1 MEKERLR
8 LSPGNQMWYENGLQK
23 EPILPM
29 RSFLLH
35 SWPYVALLHH
45 NNQFSPL
52 LLSVDKRWGGKKQF
66 AAISQ
71 FGLIMLLWLVG
82 LAFSAPAQVNVSVSP
97 TTVSNTYVGYLTY
110 TITGLTNGEMVLVQK
125 FLDVNTNGVIDGQDL
140 LVKQGKWTDGRVMA
154 FDGVTNLNVS
164 GDMDST
170 PGQITAQVLFQTA
183 FSYRNVWQS
192 LIGNYLTR
200 VSSLTGRFPALTNSL
215 TVTDANFAQS
225 FTGKVQNNGT
235 NMPYAL
241 VLLMNATNGDGM
253 AGTVTDSNGNYTL
266 TAPPGY
272 YQLVAGKSNF
282 VCNMTTLPSAILNAG
297 ATITTNLTL
306 IAATQSISGM
316 VVDSLTANG
325 LGGQFLSASDK
336 TIGEVAFASTDT
348 NGNFTLSANASSQW
362 QIKADVMGLA
372 TIDYLRLQTSYS
384 PVVDTTTGS
393 VSGVTMAL
401 PLGAAIIYG
410 TVKDDQNHPIP
421 GLRLWFEGTSNPYE
435 TAVVTDPNGHYY
447 ASGLAGGWNA
457 WFDTDVPLLAN
468 YSWPANYVAVTA
480 TNLQATELNFV
491 LPILG
496 EPVVSQPVNL
506 SGGRFGFNLAGLIGT
521 NYVVQ
526 ASTNLATTNWFT
538 VLTTNLTASP
548 VFIQDNHA
556 TNLQRYYRVVKQ

>member
-1 MEKERLR
+1 M
-8 LSPGNQMWYENGLQK
+8 
-23 EPILPM
+23 
-29 RSFLLH
+29 
-35 SWPYVALLHH
+35 ALLHLDG
-45 NNQFSPL
+45 QISPL
-52 LLSVDKRWGGKKQF
+52 LLSVNMGWGGKKQF
-66 AAISQ
+66 PAISQ
-71 FGLIMLLWLVG
+71 FVLIVLIWLAG
-82 LAFSAPAQVNVSVSP
+82 LAFSAPAQVNVSTSP

-110 TITGLTNGEMVLVQK
+110 TVTGLTNGETVLVQK
-125 FLDVNTNGVIDGQDL
+125 YLDANANGVIDGPDL
-140 LVKQGKWTDGRVMA
+140 LVKQGHWTDGRVMA

-192 LIGNYLTR
+192 LIGKYLIR
-200 VSSLTGRFPALTNSL
+200 VSSPTGRFAALTNSL

-225 FTGKVQNNGT
+225 FTGKVQNDGT
-235 NMPYAL
+235 NIPYAL
-241 VLLMNATNGDGM
+241 VVLMNATNGDGL

-297 ATITTNLTL
+297 ATIRTNLTL

-316 VVDSLTANG
+316 VVDSITATG

-336 TIGEVAFASTDT
+336 TIGQVAFASTDA
-348 NGNFTLSANASSQW
+348 NGNFTARVNASSQW

-372 TIDYLRLQTSYS
+372 TIDYLRLQSSYS
-384 PVVDTTTGS
+384 PVVNTTTGS

-401 PLGAAIIYG
+401 PMGAAIIYG

-421 GLRLWFEGTSNPYE
+421 GLRLWFDGSSNPYE
-435 TAVVTDPNGHYY
+435 TAVVTDPNGNYY
-447 ASGLAGGWNA
+447 ASAITGGWNA

-468 YSWPANYVAVTA
+468 YLWPANYVAVTA
-480 TNLQATELNFV
+480 TNFQATELNFV

-496 EPVVSQPVNL
+496 EPVISQPMNL
-506 SGGRFGFNLAGLIGT
+506 SGGRFGFNLAGSIGT

-548 VFIQDNHA
+548 AFIQDNRA
-556 TNLQRYYRVVKQ
+556 TNRERFYRVVKQ